1 MPFYLQRR
9 FLAIFITQFLGAFN
23 DNLFRFA
30 VLTLITFGLAE
41 QLGIQAGILNNLT
54 VGLFILPYFIFSALA
69 GQLADKYE
77 KSTQVVWIKVWEV
90 GLTLVGAIGFYLSSL
105 PLLLI
110 VIFGLGLQST
120 FFGPIKYGM
129 LPDLMA
135 DKELLAANAAVE
147 GGTFIAILLGTV
159 IGTLSVQGTGDWQ
172 LIATLTISVAAIG
185 TLAASLIPKTGQAA
199 PNLTIT
205 KNIFTSTSEQLK
217 VAWGN
222 DITRWTIIGIS
233 WIWAYGSVSISQ
245 FPVIVKD
252 HLGGDES
259 VVTLF
264 LTCFCIGV
272 GAGAY
277 ICSHMLRG
285 DISARLARPAL
296 IALTLI
302 GVALF
307 LLIPTELNGAELMT
321 MQQFIA
327 VPFNWIMLVLLVLA
341 AVFAGMV
348 IVPMYAILQHRT
360 EREKRSRMIAAN
372 NIINSGFMA
381 TGAIVAA
388 AFLLSGL
395 TTPQIMLITGLI
407 NLAIIPPAGRL
418 HSTL

>member
-1 MPFYLQRR
+1 MPFFLQRR
-9 FLAIFITQFLGAFN
+9 FLAIFVTQFLGAFN

-41 QLGIQAGILNNLT
+41 QLGMQAGILNNLT

-69 GQLADKYE
+69 GQLADKFE
-77 KSTQVVWIKVWEV
+77 KATQVIWIKIWEV
-90 GLTLVGAIGFYLSSL
+90 GLTLVGAVGFYYSSL
-105 PLLLI
+105 PLLLT

-129 LPDLMA
+129 LPDLMN
-135 DKELLAANAAVE
+135 KEELLAANAAVE

-172 LIATLTISVAAIG
+172 LIAILTISVAAVG
-185 TLAASLIPKTGQAA
+185 TLSASLIPKTGQAA
-199 PNLTIT
+199 PDIDIT
-205 KNIFTSTSEQLK
+205 VNIFSSTSEQLK
-217 VAWGN
+217 AAWRN
-222 DITRWTIIGIS
+222 DVTRWTIIGIS
-233 WIWAYGSVSISQ
+233 WIWAYGSISISQ

-264 LTCFCIGV
+264 LACFCVGV

-277 ICSHMLRG
+277 MCSRLLRG

-302 GVALF
+302 GIAIF
-307 LLIPTELNGAELMT
+307 ILIPSEQPGTELMT
-321 MQQFIA
+321 MQQFTA
-327 VPFNWIMLVLLVLA
+327 VSLNWVMLALLVLA

-348 IVPMYAILQHRT
+348 IVPLYAILQHRT

-372 NIINSGFMA
+372 NIFNSGFMA

-388 AFLLSGL
+388 ALLVSGL
-395 TTPQIMLITGLI
+395 TTPEIMLLTGLI
-407 NLAIIPPAGRL
+407 NLAILPSASRL
-418 HSTL
+418 KETL